1 MFHIHDTI
9 QLKHWPTCKCDERS
23 HFFICNTVGFE
34 DAGQQQIAMY
44 EDANFK
50 AKLENLWTA
59 IEPIYKHLHSYVR
72 RRLVSHYGTRRVRVD
87 GPIPAHLLGKSL
99 SAILSFIQ
107 SE

>member
-1 MFHIHDTI
+1 MFNIHETI
-9 QLKHWPTCKCDERS
+9 QLKYRPTCKCDES
-23 HFFICNTVGFE
+23 FTFCFFFCNTVGFE

-72 RRLVSHYGTRRVRVD
+72 RKLVSHYGTRRVRVD
-87 GPIPAHLLGKSL
+87 GPIPAHLLGKCHTASYTK
-99 SAILSFIQ
+99 
-107 SE
+107 